1 MKKVNKGGRPRK
13 HGSVKSGAE
22 HWKPITEPRS
32 KHHYEIS
39 SKGQV
44 RRKLKNGEYY
54 NLKAWVTGGPYAAVY
69 LTGIAG
75 ATRNRKK
82 VYVHRLVANHFNKAS
97 KKPGNVVHHT
107 VGPHSNTKS
116 TLKWVTPSENNNA
129 RRFFT
134 DDGKR
139 KSKLARKMPKVE
151 KNVPTSSPKPKILKE
166 KEEKKVSPKPEPK
179 KEIKEKLPDDP
190 DEYYAVEGVPKIIN
204 WLIAKWR
211 PFKLAWRK
219 FRKENPKVNR
229 KNFEEMFREATGKK
243 FKVGKTPASWETRLT
258 SAMYEISRRL
268 ELTE

>member
-1 MKKVNKGGRPRK
+1 MVNKGGRPRK
-13 HGSVKSGAE
+13 HGSARSGAE
-22 HWKPITEPRS
+22 HWKPITEPSS

-39 SKGQV
+39 SQGQV

-97 KKPGNVVHHT
+97 KKKGNVVHHT
-107 VGPHSNTKS
+107 VGPHSNTKK
-116 TLKWVTPSENNNA
+116 TLKWVTPSENNKA

-139 KSKLARKMPKVE
+139 KSKVARKMPKVE
-151 KNVPTSSPKPKILKE
+151 KNVPAKAQQVKTLKAE
-166 KEEKKVSPKPEPK
+166 KAEDQANTK
-179 KEIKEKLPDDP
+179 KLPDDP
-190 DEYYAVEGVPKIIN
+190 DAYYPVEGVPKIIN
-204 WLIAKWR
+204 WLIANWR

-219 FRKENPKVNR
+219 FRKENPTVNR
-229 KNFEEMFREATGKK
+229 KNFEEMFRKATGKK
-243 FKVGKTPASWETRLT
+243 FKVGDSPASWETRLT
-258 SAMYEISRRL
+258 SAMFEIARRL
-268 ELTE
+268 EVEE